1 MIRIITVCK
10 WRIEML
16 KLLKGVGAVLIVT
29 ALTATAAYAE
39 AVVQVT
45 LIDKAGT
52 AGLSKPMKLGMGMKG
67 DMKTAKMAVNVNPMV
82 VSRGTVKFNVTNLAS
97 ELVHEVILAEVNDE
111 NQKLAF
117 DEAKSIVD
125 EESIQTLGQ
134 VAEIAPSKSASF
146 TLELKP
152 GKYILYCNYGG
163 HFMAGMWTV
172 MEVE

>member
-1 MIRIITVCK
+1 
-10 WRIEML
+10 ML
-16 KLLKGVGAVLIVT
+16 KLLKRASGVLIISAMT
-29 ALTATAAYAE
+29 AAAAYAE
-39 AVVQVT
+39 SVVQVT

-111 NQKLAF
+111 NQKLVY
-117 DEAKSIVD
+117 DEAKNVVD
-125 EESIQTLGQ
+125 EETIQTLGQ
-134 VAEIAPSKSASF
+134 VAEIAPSKTASF

-163 HFMAGMWTV
+163 HYMAGMWTL

>member
-1 MIRIITVCK
+1 
-10 WRIEML
+10 ML
-16 KLLKGVGAVLIVT
+16 KLLKRVGGVLIIT

-67 DMKTAKMAVNVNPMV
+67 DMKTAKMAVNANPKV

-111 NQKLAF
+111 NKTLAF
-117 DEAKSIVD
+117 DEAKNIVD

>member
-1 MIRIITVCK
+1 
-10 WRIEML
+10 ML
-16 KLLKGVGAVLIVT
+16 KLLKGLGAVLIFT

-67 DMKTAKMAVNVNPMV
+67 DMKNAKMAVNANPKV
-82 VSRGTVKFNVTNLAS
+82 VTRGTVKFNVTNLAS

-111 NQKLAF
+111 NQTLTY
-117 DEAKSIVD
+117 DETRDMVD
-125 EESIQTLGQ
+125 EETIQTLGQ
-134 VAEIAPSKSASF
+134 VAEIAPSRTASF
-146 TLELKP
+146 TLDLKP

-172 MEVE
+172 VEVE

>member
-1 MIRIITVCK
+1 
-10 WRIEML
+10 ML
-16 KLLKGVGAVLIVT
+16 KLLKGIGGVLIVT

-39 AVVQVT
+39 AVVHVT

-52 AGLSKPMKLGMGMKG
+52 AGLSKPLKLGMGMKG

-111 NQKLAF
+111 NQTLAF
-117 DEAKSIVD
+117 DETKNIVD

-134 VAEIAPSKSASF
+134 VAEIAPSKTASF

-152 GKYILYCNYGG
+152 GKYILYCNVPG
-163 HFMAGMWTV
+163 HYAMGMWTIL
-172 MEVE
+172 EVK

>member
-1 MIRIITVCK
+1 
-10 WRIEML
+10 ML
-16 KLLKGVGAVLIVT
+16 NLLKRVGGVLVVT
-29 ALTATAAYAE
+29 ALTATAASAE

-97 ELVHEVILAEVNDE
+97 ELVHEVILAEINDE

-117 DEAKSIVD
+117 DEAKNIVD

-134 VAEIAPSKSASF
+134 VAEIAPSKTASF
-146 TLELKP
+146 TLDLKP
-152 GKYILYCNYGG
+152 GKYVLYCNYGG

-172 MEVE
+172 MQVE